1 MPLSNPDFYP
11 VDWSELSLLIK
22 SANLWRCQMCNVE
35 CRSEPSA
42 PKGLPSKPVLTV
54 AHIDQDYEA
63 DAIFVAALCVRC
75 HLIHDAPFGWIS
87 RRRHERWRAR
97 QAGQLEL
104 RPHNRLSAGELAEL
118 ASAWPDMPDLP
129 DGIDRFAH
137 LGITGGEL
145 P

>member
-22 SANLWRCQMCNVE
+22 SANKWRCQMCGVE
-35 CRSEPSA
+35 CRSEPSDR
-42 PKGLPSKPVLTV
+42 SKPVLTV

-104 RPHNRLSAGELAEL
+104 RP
-118 ASAWPDMPDLP
+118 DMPDLP

-145 P
+145 S